1 LIFFSEKNIPLW
13 LAKSLSYEY
22 WPVWVMYFPAI
33 IYGIWLSIRAKSITY
48 YTATNPGI
56 ELGGLFGE
64 SKIQILKMIPETYL
78 PKTLY
83 FIKNT
88 PLTVIVTQ
96 LNDKSITFPIICKP
110 DKGERGYRVE
120 KIENLGELAN
130 YLETNYSDFIIQEFV
145 EFSVELGILYY
156 RKPSSPSGEIS
167 SIVKKEF
174 LSVKGDGFST
184 IRDLLQ
190 YKIRSRIQLPVLEIR
205 WNTKLNQVLKKD
217 EIWLAEPIGNHSRG
231 TCFLNGNSLINKQ
244 LVEVFDTITENMEG
258 FHFGRFDLKVRSIN
272 DLYEGKNIKIM
283 ELNGISS
290 EPAHI
295 YDPNFTVFK
304 AWKAILDNMKT
315 IYEISIA
322 NNKRGVKY
330 IPAFEVLSKVR
341 MHFKNLKTERSN
353 SLV

>member
-1 LIFFSEKNIPLW
+1 MKFYAERNIPLW
-13 LAKSLSYEY
+13 LAKILNYEY

-33 IYGIWLSIRAKSITY
+33 VYGIWLSIRAKSITY
-48 YTATNPGI
+48 YTAANPGI

-64 SKIQILKMIPETYL
+64 SKIEILRLIPEAYL

-83 FIKNT
+83 FTKNT
-88 PLTVIVTQ
+88 LLTAIVTQ
-96 LNDKSITFPIICKP
+96 LNDKEITFPIICKP

-120 KIENLGELAN
+120 KVENLGELAT
-130 YLETNYSDFIIQEFV
+130 YLESNYSDFIIQEFV
-145 EFSVELGILYY
+145 DFSVELGILYY
-156 RKPSSPSGEIS
+156 RKPSSPKGEIS
-167 SIVKKEF
+167 SVVIKEF

-190 YKIRSRIQLPVLEIR
+190 NKIRSRIQLPTLETR
-205 WNTKLNQVLKKD
+205 WNTKLNQVLEKD

-231 TCFLNGNSLINKQ
+231 TCFLNGNYLINKQ

-258 FHFGRFDLKVRSIN
+258 YHFGRFDLKVKSIN

-295 YDPNFTVFK
+295 YDPNLSVFS
-304 AWKAILDNMKT
+304 AWKAILENMK
-315 IYEISIA
+315 IIFEISIA
-322 NNKRGVKY
+322 NNKRGIRY
-330 IPAFEVLSKVR
+330 IPALEVLSKVR
-341 MHFKNLKTERSN
+341 KHFNNLKKES
-353 SLV
+353 